1 MNALYDALVELY
13 RADPSVP
20 RALLAG
26 LLVSTVCAVTGCF
39 IVLRRMSFLA
49 DALSHSM
56 LAGVVGG
63 YLFMK
68 LAFQQ
73 SASATGML
81 IGALLAGFFT
91 VGVIGLVTRFSRIK
105 EDTAIG
111 VMYTGI
117 FALGGMLASL
127 FSRYIHIDLYHF
139 LVGQLLT
146 VEDTHLWMMAFVTSF
161 VLAAVIL
168 MFRPLQLVAFDRV
181 MAASIGIPVLLID
194 YLLTMCTSMVVVS
207 GVNIVGVILVVA
219 MLITPAATAY
229 LLFDRLTRM
238 LWGAAAL
245 GVTGFLLGFFVSRWI
260 GAAPGS
266 TIVVAQSLQFLTV
279 LVVAPRYGMI
289 AGWWRRRS
297 SVPQHM
303 VEDVLGVVI
312 KGDGHTAPIAEV
324 VEKVEGHP
332 AAVRRAVRSLLR
344 RDWLS
349 LENDRLA
356 LTNAGMLEARRLV
369 RAHRLWES
377 YLEHLGTPAEQL
389 HDEAHRLEH
398 LHDEEAVDY
407 LDDMLG
413 HPLRDPHGSEIP
425 EDFVHLVPGTEV
437 KASLLRRG
445 HRGTIAAVDAAA
457 AHTPLEVGMH
467 VVTAPRQDGGA
478 RWKLLLDDGR
488 EVLLDHQAADA
499 VTVLLDQTGDD
510 RDT

>member
-13 RADPSVP
+13 RFDPSVP

-26 LLVSTVCAVTGCF
+26 LLVSTVCAVIGCF

-56 LAGVVGG
+56 LAGVVAG

-68 LAFQQ
+68 LVFGE
-73 SASATGML
+73 SASAAGML

-91 VGVIGLVTRFSRIK
+91 VGVIGVVTRFSRIK

-127 FSRYIHIDLYHF
+127 FSNYIHIDIYHF

-146 VEDTHLWMMAFVTSF
+146 VEDTHLWMMALV
-161 VLAAVIL
+161 AAVVLSVVIL
-168 MFRPLQLVAFDRV
+168 LFRPLQMVAFDRV
-181 MAASIGIPVLLID
+181 MAASIGIPVLLVD

-229 LLFDRLTRM
+229 LLFDRLSRM

-245 GVTGFLLGFFVSRWI
+245 GVTGFLAGFFASRWI

-266 TIVVAQSLQFLTV
+266 TIVVAQSLQFV
-279 LVVAPRYGMI
+279 VALVVAPRYGMI
-289 AGWWRRRS
+289 AGWWRRRTA
-297 SVPQHM
+297 VPQDI

-312 KGDGHTAPIAEV
+312 KGEGHTAPIEEV
-324 VEKVEGHP
+324 VEKVEGRP
-332 AAVRRAVRSLLR
+332 SVVRRAVRALLK

-349 LENDRLA
+349 LDNDRLA
-356 LTNAGMLEARRLV
+356 LTKVGMTEARRLV
-369 RAHRLWES
+369 RAHRLWET
-377 YLEHLGTPAEQL
+377 YLEHVGTPAERL

-445 HRGTIAAVDAAA
+445 HRGVVAAIDSAAA
-457 AHTPLEVGMH
+457 GLPLEVGMH
-467 VVTAPRQDGGA
+467 IVTAPREQNGT

-488 EVLLDHQAADA
+488 AVLLDHQAADA
-499 VTVLLDQTGDD
+499 VTVLLEESETSN
-510 RDT
+510 R